1 MRKLSTCFVLP
12 FLVLLFYGC
21 CFQHMYIIRNLSKE
35 PATLI
40 LTIIGVKDSAE
51 VGNWEIAGAAE
62 IVPIKKSDLATA
74 FVSKIAGVWDKSG
87 TCKFEIPA
95 GGSADISKL
104 IGFLN
109 PATETTAGFYCSRI
123 EILYGKSGISI
134 TNNMEK
140 IFRSKS
146 FSWPGPLVYY
156 LDLE

>member
-21 CFQHMYIIRNLSKE
+21 SFQHMYIIRNLSKE
-35 PATLI
+35 PAVVI
-40 LTIIGVKDSAE
+40 LTIKGIKDSITA
-51 VGNWEIAGAAE
+51 GNWEIAGSAE
-62 IVPIKKSDLATA
+62 IVPLKKSDLVKA
-74 FVSKIAGVWDKSG
+74 FVYKTNGIWNENGACEFK
-87 TCKFEIPA
+87 IPA

-109 PATETTAGFYCSRI
+109 PATERTAGFFCSRI
-123 EILYGKSGISI
+123 EILYGKSGILI